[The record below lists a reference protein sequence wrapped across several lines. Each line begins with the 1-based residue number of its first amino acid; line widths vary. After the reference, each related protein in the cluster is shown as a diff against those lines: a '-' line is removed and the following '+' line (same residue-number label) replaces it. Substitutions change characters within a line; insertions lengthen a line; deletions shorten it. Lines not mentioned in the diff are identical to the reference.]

1 MAKSSKQNEWT
12 ESIELNLGSRS
23 VNKQGLH
30 NKSIIIPK
38 IALEG
43 CGLKDAKKVQIKIV
57 KTNKETFIKISQC
70 ASDSVD
76 EKSQTSN
83 NKHDFVTFN
92 SNEKS
97 KQYNNHNGDNKND

>member
-1 MAKSSKQNEWT
+1 MTSNKSNGFTK
-12 ESIELNLGSRS
+12 SIELNLGSRS

-43 CGLKDAKKVQIKIV
+43 CGLKDAKKAQITLV

-70 ASDSVD
+70 VNDSED

-83 NKHDFVTFN
+83 KQHDFLTFN
-92 SNEKS
+92 SSEKS
-97 KQYNNHNGDNKND
+97 QQYNKNYGDNSKSD